1 MAVLKLINFP
11 FKAIVQRFR
20 LSGYNPI
27 TFVPPSFSEFVEFI
41 ISEDLNDRTMDMH
54 WEPVYKFCTPCQFQ
68 FTDII
73 KMETF
78 DRDQDRILQKAG
90 IKDIVGLR
98 KDNVGKGGETSEEM
112 TATYLKELSPKLF
125 QQLLKIYQIDFDIFG
140 YKIPKLDT

>member
-20 LSGYNPI
+20 LSGFNPI
-27 TFVPPSFSEFVEFI
+27 IFVPPTFTEFVEFI
-41 ISEDLNDRTMDMH
+41 ISEDLNDRAMDMH

-68 FTDII
+68 FTDIV

-78 DRDQDRILQKAG
+78 NRDQDHILQKAG

-98 KDNVGKGGETSEEM
+98 KDNVGKGGETS
-112 TATYLKELSPKLF
+112 
-125 QQLLKIYQIDFDIFG
+125 
-140 YKIPKLDT
+140 